1 MSSIR
6 KIKKSLY
13 AKLNI
18 GFRVWEFNIADYF
31 STEPLP
37 IPNVDV
43 FEKTLDELRANGS
56 LPYYRTVRTVKL
68 HETSIIHAGLRTH
81 KQIASDRL
89 WMTIAS
95 GIFMQNNVISALL
108 ENPSKTNENDCA
120 IFPPGHP
127 LDQEDKD
134 RHNKIVTDIRIPK
147 EGLFYNGI
155 DVAIDNGKAHF
166 CVY

>member
-13 AKLNI
+13 AKLNE
-18 GFRVWEFNIADYF
+18 GFREWEFSIVDHF
-31 STEPLP
+31 SACRFPL
-37 IPNVDV
+37 PNVDV
-43 FEKTLDELRANGS
+43 FKKTLDELRANGS
-56 LPYYRTVRTVKL
+56 LPYYRTVRTVELPK
-68 HETSIIHAGLRTH
+68 TTIIHAGLRTR
-81 KQIASDRL
+81 KQITSDRL
-89 WMTIAS
+89 WMIVAS
-95 GIFMQNNVISALL
+95 GIFMQNNVVSALL
-108 ENPSKTNENDCA
+108 ENPSKTKENDCA

-147 EGLFYNGI
+147 EGLLYNGI
-155 DVAIDNGKAHF
+155 DVAIDNDKAHF